1 MTQRTNWQGEIS
13 KRLAGLKLAPTLE
26 AEIVEE
32 LAQHLDD
39 RYQELR
45 AGGVTE
51 AEAREATL
59 AEINDGTL
67 LIQELQRVE
76 RLVAS
81 EPIVLGTG
89 ERKNAMADLWQD
101 LRYGL
106 RMLAKNPGFTAVAIV
121 TLALGIGANTAIFS
135 VVDTALLRPLPYRDP
150 GRLVWATERFPFN
163 RSAAAVVSPDF
174 IGWQDQNGVFA
185 EIGAFGGGT
194 GANLTQAGEP
204 ARVSVTN
211 VTASFFHM
219 LGVQPVAGRTFLAA
233 ESKQD
238 QSHVALLSETL
249 WRNRFGGDS
258 AILGKTIHLDGT
270 QYTVVG
276 VMPAGIRYPSADVWT
291 PVALDADTFSPHS
304 PRWAIMNVIGRLKPG
319 VTPGQAQSDLQLIT
333 QRMDREYPPQAA
345 PFRAN
350 VRVEV
355 VPLHGLL
362 VQDVRALLLVLLGAV
377 GFVLLIACANV
388 ANLLLS
394 RGVARTREMAVRA
407 ALGARRSRLLRQLLS
422 ESLLLA
428 GGGGLLGSLTGIWG
442 TRLLKQL
449 IPSTLPSDVTL
460 DWRILGSA
468 AGLGALATVL
478 SGLAPALIGSRT
490 DVQEALKGGG
500 RRAGTRQGTARL
512 RSLLV
517 VSEIALSLALLIG
530 AGLLARSFLRLTDV
544 SLGFEPQHLL
554 LATVQRPLTIAFDAR
569 QHAAFFHDVLDRI
582 RTLPV
587 VEEAATTTR
596 YPMGAGHEMTMR
608 LNVQGAAVVRPP
620 QPIQINAISPD
631 YFRTLGVRQ
640 LKGRAFDEH
649 DSADAPAVV
658 VLSESLARQAFGE
671 RSPLGQHVSFG
682 APDAPWHEV
691 VGVVADTRNAALDQQ
706 PAPEIFVPYPQRP
719 SFVMSFVIR
728 SNGDP
733 QDLAGAVRHAVL
745 AVDRDQPVFDVET
758 MDSFLSR
765 SIAPQR
771 FRMVLLGLFALLAL
785 VLAAI
790 GMYGVVAYSVTQRTN
805 EIGVRMALG
814 ARRRDV
820 VRLVIGQGIVLT
832 VAGTALG
839 VAGALALTRFL
850 SSLLYG
856 IRPTDPATFVVVSLV
871 LGAAA
876 LLASYIPARRATK
889 VDPMVALRYE

>member
-1 MTQRTNWQGEIS
+1 MLDWKQEIG
-13 KRLAGLKLAPTLE
+13 KRLADLKLAPARE
-26 AEIVEE
+26 AEIIEE
-32 LAQHLDD
+32 LAQHLED

-45 AGGVTE
+45 VGGVTE

-59 AEINDGTL
+59 AEIADGTL
-67 LIQELQRVE
+67 LIQGLERVE
-76 RLVAS
+76 RSVTP

-106 RMLAKNPGFTAVAIV
+106 RMLARNPGFTAVAII

-135 VVDTALLRPLPYRDP
+135 VVDAALLRPLPYRDP

-163 RSAAAVVSPDF
+163 RSAAAVISPDF
-174 IGWQDQNGVFA
+174 VGWQDQNGAFV
-185 EIGAFGGGT
+185 EVGAFGGGA

-211 VTASFFHM
+211 VTASFFHV
-219 LGVQPVAGRTFLAA
+219 LGVQPVAGRTFLAG

-270 QYTVVG
+270 PYTVVG

-291 PVALDADTFSPHS
+291 PLALDADTFSPHS
-304 PRWAIMNVIGRLKPG
+304 PRWTILNVIGRLKPG
-319 VTPGQAQSDLQLIT
+319 VTPSQAQSDLQLIT

-362 VQDVRALLLVLLGAV
+362 VKDVRALLLVLLGAV

-394 RGVARTREMAVRA
+394 RGVVRSRELAVRA

-428 GGGGLLGSLTGIWG
+428 GGGGLLGFFIGIWG

-478 SGLAPALIGSRT
+478 SGLAPAWIGSRT
-490 DVQEALKGGG
+490 DVHEALKGAG
-500 RRAGTRQGTARL
+500 RVGTRQGTARL

-530 AGLLARSFLRLTDV
+530 AGLLTRSFLRLTEV
-544 SLGFEPQHLL
+544 SLGFEPQRLL
-554 LATVQRPLTIAFDAR
+554 LATVQRPLTVAFNAR
-569 QHAAFFHDVLDRI
+569 QHASFFHDVLDRV
-582 RTLPV
+582 RALPGV
-587 VEEAATTTR
+587 TDAAATTH
-596 YPMGAGHEMTMR
+596 YPMGTTNEMTMR
-608 LNVQGAAVVRPP
+608 LNVQGAAEVRPP
-620 QPIQINAISPD
+620 QLILVSAISPG
-631 YFRTLGVRQ
+631 YFRTLGVRL
-640 LKGRAFDEH
+640 LKGRSFDEH

-658 VLSESLARQAFGE
+658 VLSESLARDAFGE
-671 RSPLGQHVSFG
+671 RDPLGQHISFVT
-682 APDAPWHEV
+682 PDAPWQEV
-691 VGVVADTRNAALDQQ
+691 VGVVSDTRNTALDQQ
-706 PAPEIFVPYPQRP
+706 PSPEIFVPYPQRP
-719 SFVMSFVIR
+719 SFSMSFVIR

-745 AVDRDQPVFDVET
+745 AADRDQPVFDLET
-758 MDSFLSR
+758 MDQFLSR

-771 FRMVLLGLFALLAL
+771 FRMLLLGLFALLAL

-790 GMYGVVAYSVTQRTN
+790 GMYGVIAYSVTQRTN

-814 ARRRDV
+814 ARPRDV
-820 VRLVIGQGIVLT
+820 MRLVVGQGIVLT
-832 VAGTALG
+832 VAGTMVG
-839 VAGALALTRFL
+839 VGGALALTRFL

-856 IRPTDPATFVVVSLV
+856 VQPTDAVTFVVVSLV
-871 LGAAA
+871 FGAAA
-876 LLASYIPARRATK
+876 LLATYIPARRATK